1 MKHEN
6 KTTRRVVRAT
16 RFEFELDDGMILP
29 LVPNLDHDPSVSE
42 VQESYDRA
50 CLAIKSIQDVGD
62 IDKNDS

>member
-16 RFEFELDDGMILP
+16 RFEFELDDGTIMP
-29 LVPNLDHDPSVSE
+29 LVPSLDHNPSVSE

-50 CLAIKSIQDVGD
+50 CLAIKSVQDVGNINED
-62 IDKNDS
+62 DS